1 VAVTLSRNLSFTNLR
16 GKRKAFPNKN
26 YTFFTLLSP
35 ALFTFVAILNLQISL
50 KPVTLPQR
58 PTVFGQVSGFK
69 CISHDYLKKFKPT
82 MKKYLLL
89 FPLLALLLACQQEAK
104 TTDQKE
110 DTSEDVVD
118 SLRYPKEV
126 HLKNIRQL
134 TFGGDNAEAYF
145 SFDDTHLVFQAT
157 NPAWDV
163 ECDQIF
169 YMPATGFTG
178 DRPPMLST
186 GKGRTTCAYFMP
198 GDTSVLYA
206 STHADNEACPET
218 PRTLNGKY
226 VWPVYPSFDIYV
238 SNLEGEIIQQLT
250 SESGYDAEATL
261 SPDGTKIVFTSDRSG
276 DLELYTMNVDGSDVR
291 QITDSLGYDGGAF
304 FSPDGTKLVWRASRP
319 KTDEE
324 VKVYKELLAQG
335 MVQPT
340 YMEIYVANVDGTDV
354 RRITNLGKANWAP
367 FFHPSG
373 EKILFSSNHHSPEGG
388 RPKFNLFSIN
398 LDGTGLEQI
407 THDDVFD
414 AFPMFSRDGKRLVFS
429 SNRNNGGTR
438 DTNLFIA
445 DWVE

>member
-1 VAVTLSRNLSFTNLR
+1 
-16 GKRKAFPNKN
+16 
-26 YTFFTLLSP
+26 
-35 ALFTFVAILNLQISL
+35 
-50 KPVTLPQR
+50 
-58 PTVFGQVSGFK
+58 
-69 CISHDYLKKFKPT
+69 
-82 MKKYLLL
+82 
-89 FPLLALLLACQQEAK
+89 
-104 TTDQKE
+104 
-110 DTSEDVVD
+110 
-118 SLRYPKEV
+118 
-126 HLKNIRQL
+126 
-134 TFGGDNAEAYF
+134 
-145 SFDDTHLVFQAT
+145 
-157 NPAWDV
+157 
-163 ECDQIF
+163 
-169 YMPATGFTG
+169 
-178 DRPPMLST
+178 
-186 GKGRTTCAYFMP
+186 
-198 GDTSVLYA
+198 
-206 STHADNEACPET
+206 
-218 PRTLNGKY
+218 
-226 VWPVYPSFDIYV
+226 
-238 SNLEGEIIQQLT
+238 
-250 SESGYDAEATL
+250 
-261 SPDGTKIVFTSDRSG
+261 VFTSDRSG

-354 RRITNLGKANWAP
+354 RRITSLGKANWAP